1 MAEIRINSSINSL
14 KRLKDTISNH
24 LKIKFEKMRIFNH
37 KSLDLDESDVDFL
50 TNGQVLY
57 VSESKIQHKFK
68 IKILIT

>member
-1 MAEIRINSSINSL
+1 
-14 KRLKDTISNH
+14 
-24 LKIKFEKMRIFNH
+24 MRIFNH

-68 IKILIT
+68 IKILITWITWMNMNLSKILNQEVMELFF